1 MYISRNWIWT
11 YIYKHGAQTLA
22 PEDHIWFASLDPKKD
37 NFETLEKVAFTLCDN
52 GILLNMEKFYSYI
65 WSIKTHRR

>member
-11 YIYKHGAQTLA
+11 YIYKHGTQAIA
-22 PEDHIWFASLDPKKD
+22 PEDHVWFASLDPKKD
-37 NFETLEKVAFTLCDN
+37 NFEALEKVALTHCDN